1 MTDLPTSLDAGRLRV
16 VIVRLSRELRRHS
29 IGGLTPTQL
38 SALTTVER
46 CGPVR
51 LGELAASEG
60 ITPSTLTRLVSVLEE
75 RGYLDRRTDPG
86 DARSSRVAVTP
97 RGQRLLARNRDETTA
112 ALAER
117 LNDLT
122 PEQRLLL
129 DQALPALERLAD
141 MPQRTAETQIA

>member
-1 MTDLPTSLDAGRLRV
+1 MTDLPTTLDAGRLRV
-16 VIVRLSRELRRHS
+16 VIVRLSRELRRHNL
-29 IGGLTPTQL
+29 GGLTPTQL
-38 SALTTVER
+38 SALTTVDR

-75 RGYLDRRTDPG
+75 GGYLDRRTDPG

-97 RGQRLLARNRDETTA
+97 RGHRLLARIREETTA

-117 LNDLT
+117 LNELT
-122 PEQRLLL
+122 LEQRLLL
-129 DQALPALERLAD
+129 DQALPALEQLTD
-141 MPQRTAETQIA
+141 MPPATPASKIA